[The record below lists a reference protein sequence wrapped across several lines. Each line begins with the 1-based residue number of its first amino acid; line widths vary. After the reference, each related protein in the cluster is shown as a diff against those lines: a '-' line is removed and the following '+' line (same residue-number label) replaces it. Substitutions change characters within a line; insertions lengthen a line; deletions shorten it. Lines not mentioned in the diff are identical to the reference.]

1 MTIVFV
7 LWWILLA
14 VAVVVVLPLVWY
26 LLHRIYLAASN
37 IERYASETLT
47 AGVGILNNTR
57 AVQELRTTRTV
68 AGELLRGAES
78 IGESAGAIEQAL
90 RRTKMA
96 GGSP

>member
-1 MTIVFV
+1 MTTVLV
-7 LWWILLA
+7 LWWILLV
-14 VAVVVVLPLVWY
+14 VAVVVVLPLIWY

-37 IERYASETLT
+37 IERYAAETLT

-57 AVQELRTTRTV
+57 SIQDLKTTLAV
-68 AGELLRGAES
+68 AGDLLRGAES
-78 IGESAGAIEQAL
+78 IGGSAAAIEQAL